1 MNVTNKK
8 TYYQIILDKSGSM
21 SDCIAQTINGFNE
34 QMQMIKGLQEKFPEQ
49 EILVSLTTFNH
60 EVFFDVNCV
69 KPDKLKEMKDE
80 QNSNS
85 WFINLDDYI
94 VYNPSGLTSLY
105 DAIGESVKN
114 IRNISEKEVLED
126 KASVVVVIITDGYEN
141 SSENYNYSQI
151 KSMIKELEKSD
162 NWTFTYLSN
171 TIDAI
176 KNATELNI
184 NSSNSFVYDKSDMT
198 DMYLGMGDS
207 FDSYLSKKSNNI
219 KEKQFLKWKDS

>member
-21 SDCIAQTINGFNE
+21 IDCIEETINGFNE

-60 EVFFDVNCV
+60 DVFVDLDCV
-69 KPDKLKEMKDE
+69 KPNKLKEMKTE
-80 QNSNS
+80 QKSRS
-85 WFINLDDYI
+85 WFVNFDDYI
-94 VYNPSGLTSLY
+94 VYKPSGLTSLY

-114 IRNISEKEVLED
+114 IRNISQKEVLED
-126 KASVVVVIITDGYEN
+126 KATVIVVIITDGYEN
-141 SSENYNYSQI
+141 SSKNYNYSQI
-151 KSMIKELEKSD
+151 KSMIKELEKSE
-162 NWTFTYLSN
+162 NWTFTYLGN

-176 KNATELNI
+176 QNATDLNI
-184 NSSNSFVYDKSDMT
+184 NLSNSFVYDKSEIT
-198 DMYLGMGDS
+198 DMHLGMGS
-207 FDSYLSKKSNNI
+207 SIESYISKKSNNI

>member
-8 TYYQIILDKSGSM
+8 TYDQIILDKSGSM
-21 SDCIAQTINGFNE
+21 SDCIPQTINGFNE
-34 QMQMIKGLQEKFPEQ
+34 QMQMIKGLQEKYPEQ

-151 KSMIKELEKSD
+151 
-162 NWTFTYLSN
+162 
-171 TIDAI
+171 
-176 KNATELNI
+176 
-184 NSSNSFVYDKSDMT
+184 
-198 DMYLGMGDS
+198 
-207 FDSYLSKKSNNI
+207 
-219 KEKQFLKWKDS
+219 FLFQ

>member
-8 TYYQIILDKSGSM
+8 TYYQIILDKSSSM
-21 SDCIAQTINGFNE
+21 NDCIEETIKGFNE
-34 QMQMIKGLQEKFPEQ
+34 QMQMIKRLKEKFPEQ

-60 EVFFDVNCV
+60 EVFFDVDCV
-69 KPDKLKEMKDE
+69 KPDKLKEMKDV

-94 VYNPSGLTSLY
+94 IYKPSGLTSLY

-114 IRNISEKEVLED
+114 IRNISEKEVLYD
-126 KASVVVVIITDGYEN
+126 KATVVVVIITDGYEN
-141 SSENYNYSQI
+141 SSKNYSYAQV
-151 KSMIKELEKSD
+151 KSMIKELEKSE

-176 KNATELNI
+176 QNATELNI
-184 NSSNSFVYDKSDMT
+184 KLSNSFVYDKSDMT
-198 DMYLGMGDS
+198 NMHLEMGDS
-207 FDSYLSKKSNNI
+207 FDSYLTKKSNNI
-219 KEKQFLKWKDS
+219 KEKQFLKWRDS